1 MSESVNLV
9 AREILTTDHFNYYNK
24 YHEAFSKRVKSAKGK
39 IMLDFFGKNK
49 DVYLEYTKNTPEFAS
64 FVYNWDLNISDYAE
78 MSRSFLFPILVSK
91 VLGALKKLTSVSS
104 ELEHEFKNEFKDAY
118 KYELI
123 KQITNYF
130 NLTIRFW
137 PVDYKINVSTGN
149 VENIDISI
157 GKEYNLNSVVSMF
170 YTVSKEGN
178 FVTDEELLSSN
189 IITEKDYLNNFAS
202 KQIKY
207 KKLVLENSSK
217 PTTDPSSDPW
227 FPSALIIGTTL
238 SLNSDKI
245 SSDGIPIYEKF
256 SLSKEQLQAITN
268 YEFHILGYEP
278 IYIDAMIK
286 LNQLFG

>member
-9 AREILTTDHFNYYNK
+9 SREILTTDHFNYYNK
-24 YHEAFSKRVKSAKGK
+24 YHDSFAKRVKSAKGK
-39 IMLDFFGKNK
+39 IMLEFFGKNK
-49 DVYLEYTKNTPEFAS
+49 DVYLDYTKNTPEFAS
-64 FVYNWDLNISDYAE
+64 YVYNWDLNVSDYAE
-78 MSRSFLFPILVSK
+78 MSRSFMYPILVSK
-91 VLGALKKLTSVSS
+91 VLGALKKLTSVSAD
-104 ELEHEFKNEFKDAY
+104 LEKEFQNEFKDAY

-149 VENIDISI
+149 IENVEISI
-157 GKEYNLNSVVSMF
+157 GKEYYLNSVVSMF
-170 YTVSKEGN
+170 YTVSKDGN
-178 FVTDEELLSSN
+178 FVTDEELVSN
-189 IITEKDYLNNFAS
+189 QIISEQDYLKNFAS

-207 KKLVLENSSK
+207 KKLILENSSK
-217 PTTDPSSDPW
+217 PNTDPENDPW
-227 FPSALIIGTTL
+227 FPSTLIVGTTL

-245 SSDGIPIYEKF
+245 SSDGIPIHEKL
-256 SLSKEQLQAITN
+256 SLSKEQLRAITN

-278 IYIDAMIK
+278 IYIDAMLK